1 MEELKPIRPI
11 GEVYAYSG
19 AAPLCSMG
27 LQGSSSDYGI
37 ILYVAY
43 SPNGVYTEFQI
54 VDDWLADHL
63 KRNVLYSTSNYDKII
78 KWCEEHHDEIIQQCK
93 NNLEKFKKQY
103 N

>member
-19 AAPLCSMG
+19 AKPLCSLG

-37 ILYVAY
+37 VLSVAY
-43 SPNGVYTEFQI
+43 NPDRVYTEFQI
-54 VDDWLADHL
+54 VDNWLAYHL
-63 KRNVLYSTSNYDKII
+63 KRNVLLSTSNYDEVI
-78 KWCEEHHDEIIQQCK
+78 KWCEEHHDEIIQQCRD
-93 NNLEKFKKQY
+93 NLEKFKNRY